1 MNYLIVKNAIRS
13 FQQDKRKKGTGYRG
27 KVSYFRP
34 HPLWEVETFEKRS
47 ERHMT
52 GQALW
57 MCGKSKDRR

>member
-34 HPLWEVETFEKRS
+34 HPL
-47 ERHMT
+47 
-52 GQALW
+52 
-57 MCGKSKDRR
+57 